1 VAESTAGRRR
11 TFGPVLA
18 LGLASGV
25 LAAVAG
31 TKPWVVAG
39 GSAAT
44 DTLPGMPSVGDP
56 GAGEMPVAFAL
67 ALVVLASWGVVLVT
81 RGRFRRAVAVLGAVA
96 AAGLVVAVVVAWAT
110 LPDQLRDSLEAA
122 SALGDP
128 GATDISPTGWYAAA
142 AVGAVGSL
150 VATVLAVRLVPG
162 WPEMGSRYDAPTG
175 GAATAA
181 VPEEASS
188 LDLWKA
194 IDEGHDP
201 TETPRRGPAAD

>member
-1 VAESTAGRRR
+1 MAEQPARRR

-31 TKPWVVAG
+31 TKPWVAAG
-39 GSAAT
+39 GAT
-44 DTLPGMPSVGDP
+44 TQTLPGMPTVGDP

-67 ALVVLASWGVVLVT
+67 ALVVLACWGVVLVT

-96 AAGLVVAVVVAWAT
+96 AAGLVAAVVVAWTT

-128 GATDISPTGWYAAA
+128 GADVVSRTGWYAAA
-142 AVGAVGSL
+142 VVGAVGSL

-175 GAATAA
+175 STVAAPP
-181 VPEEASS
+181 PEDASS

-201 TETPRRGPAAD
+201 TEHPVDD